1 MRGVPRQHGWCH
13 FLIEGALQSFF
24 VFVSVVFVIV
34 FVVFVF
40 VFVVYMAKMKSGLAA
55 VDPRVVVSFPA
66 LAIARRYH

>member
-1 MRGVPRQHGWCH
+1 MVSFPDRGSAAV
-13 FLIEGALQSFF
+13 FVF

-40 VFVVYMAKMKSGLAA
+40 VFVVYMAKIKSGLAV